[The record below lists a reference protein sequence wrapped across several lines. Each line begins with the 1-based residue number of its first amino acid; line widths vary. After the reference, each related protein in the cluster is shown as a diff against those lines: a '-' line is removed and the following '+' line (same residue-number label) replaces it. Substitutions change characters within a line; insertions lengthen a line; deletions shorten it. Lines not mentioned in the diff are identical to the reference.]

1 MVSAR
6 LFFALAEA
14 VNSGLPEEDLK
25 AFTDDVVA
33 GFRGA
38 LSDDGLTRTEF
49 DALEA
54 AGTKRL
60 DIWMKR
66 GVERVAFDELATKL
80 MASAEQVEKW
90 KAIPESSSASKRKA
104 EEMVFACVEGL
115 GRTAK
120 RLKERHQT

>member
-1 MVSAR
+1 M
-6 LFFALAEA
+6 
-14 VNSGLPEEDLK
+14 PEEDLK
-25 AFTDDVVA
+25 AFTDDVVV

-54 AGTKRL
+54 ASMKRF
-60 DIWMKR
+60 DVWMKR

-80 MASAEQVEKW
+80 KASAEQVEKW

-104 EEMVFACVEGL
+104 KEMVFACVEEL

-120 RLKERHQT
+120 RLKETHQT